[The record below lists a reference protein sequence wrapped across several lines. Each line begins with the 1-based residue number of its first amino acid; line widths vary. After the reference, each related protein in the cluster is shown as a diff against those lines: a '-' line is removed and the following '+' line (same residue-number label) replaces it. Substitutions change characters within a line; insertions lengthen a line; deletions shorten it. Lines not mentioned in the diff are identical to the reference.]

1 LTAADQ
7 KRRTALGFIVCLGIV
22 SLFADMTYEGAHSSI
37 GPYLRNLGA
46 SAAEVSIIAGLGE
59 MLGASLRFFS
69 GRFASRTHA
78 YWTITFFGYAMNVIA
93 VPALAFAGHWQ
104 IAALLIIAERTGK
117 ALRGPA
123 RDVLLSEATEQVGHG
138 FGFGLH
144 SIMDQTGAVIGPVV
158 MFFAV
163 ARSGEH
169 FGPAFLWLVVPA
181 IGTLIALTTARLLHP
196 TQGASAR
203 NPGTQ
208 ALPKVFWYYVAAA
221 GLLAFGYADF
231 PLLAVHFENQQFFK
245 PQFIPLLYAGAMG
258 VNGIT
263 AFIFGKMF
271 DRIGLSVLVLGTL
284 VSLLSLPLGFLGNS
298 TAAVASIGCWAAGL
312 GAQDASLRSGIAQV
326 VSMNKRGNA
335 FGAFNG
341 VFGVM
346 WFLGSAAIGLLYD
359 AHALYTLVAL
369 GVTAQL
375 IAAVM
380 FVFIRRPLAEAAAS
394 R

>member
-1 LTAADQ
+1 LTAAEQ

-69 GRFASRTHA
+69 GRLASRTHA
-78 YWTITFFGYAMNVIA
+78 YWTITFLGYAMNVIA
-93 VPALAFAGHWQ
+93 VPALAFAGNWQ
-104 IAALLIIAERTGK
+104 VAALLVIAERTGK
-117 ALRGPA
+117 AFRGPA

-169 FGPAFLWLVVPA
+169 FGPAFLWLVIPA

-208 ALPKVFWYYVAAA
+208 ELPKVFWYYVAAA

-231 PLLAVHFENQQFFK
+231 PLLAVHFQNQGFFEPK
-245 PQFIPLLYAGAMG
+245 FIPLLYAGAMG
-258 VNGIT
+258 VNGLT

-271 DRIGLSVLVLGTL
+271 DRVGVTVLVLGTL

-346 WFLGSAAIGLLYD
+346 WFLGSTAMGLLY
-359 AHALYTLVAL
+359 AHSLYALVAL
-369 GVTAQL
+369 GVAAQL
-375 IAAVM
+375 TAAAM
-380 FVFIRRPLAEAAAS
+380 FVFIRGPLAQAAI
-394 R
+394 RR

>member
-1 LTAADQ
+1 LTVSAQ
-7 KRRTALGFIVCLGIV
+7 NRRTALGFIVCLGIV
-22 SLFADMTYEGAHSSI
+22 SLFADMTYEGAHSAI

-46 SAAEVSIIAGLGE
+46 SAAEVAIISGLGE

-69 GRFASRTHA
+69 GRLATRTHA
-78 YWTITFFGYAMNVIA
+78 YWTITMLGYAMNVVA
-93 VPALAFAGHWQ
+93 VPALAFAGNWKMA
-104 IAALLIIAERTGK
+104 AALVIAERTGK

-144 SIMDQTGAVIGPVV
+144 SIMDQTGAVVGPIV
-158 MFFAV
+158 MVFAV
-163 ARSGEH
+163 ARSNQQ

-181 IGTLIALTTARLLHP
+181 LGTLVALTVARLLHP

-208 ALPKVFWYYVAAA
+208 PLPKVFWYYVAAA

-231 PLLAVHFENQQFFK
+231 PLLAVHFENRAFFEPK
-245 PQFIPLLYAGAMG
+245 FIPLLYAGAMG

-263 AFIFGKMF
+263 AFVFGRLF
-271 DRIGLSVLVLGTL
+271 DRIGLTVLVLGTL
-284 VSLLSLPLGFLGNS
+284 VSLLSLPLGFLGNQ

-346 WFLGSAAIGLLYD
+346 WFLGSASMGLLY
-359 AHALYTLVAL
+359 AHSLFALVAL
-369 GVTAQL
+369 GVAAQL
-375 IAAVM
+375 GAAAM
-380 FVFIRRPLAEAAAS
+380 FVFIRAPLAHAAA
-394 R
+394 RR